1 MPCRRDA
8 RRRRTAARRAD
19 RPRSDRDIET
29 WQGTRERPVDL
40 GAVEEWVA
48 AASETYNRAG
58 TVVDPWQAVGLAQ
71 RLRQRGVTVEEFT
84 FSAQSVGRLASTLVQ
99 LLRGRRLDLPRD
111 DDELADELTNLRLRE
126 TAPGMVRLDH
136 DADRHD
142 DRAVALALAATRLL
156 EGHIGPPAHASSGYD
171 LATGESGGLDDLL
184 TTSGGMTYDM
194 GF

>member
-1 MPCRRDA
+1 
-8 RRRRTAARRAD
+8 
-19 RPRSDRDIET
+19 
-29 WQGTRERPVDL
+29 
-40 GAVEEWVA
+40 
-48 AASETYNRAG
+48 
-58 TVVDPWQAVGLAQ
+58 
-71 RLRQRGVTVEEFT
+71 
-84 FSAQSVGRLASTLVQ
+84 
-99 LLRGRRLDLPRD
+99 
-111 DDELADELTNLRLRE
+111 
-126 TAPGMVRLDH
+126 MVRLDH